1 MFERPAVKEEKNM
14 AIYPESPKLF
24 TTEFNLLK
32 RCLSLVGRELKL
44 YVYGKRQIQVENFS
58 K

>member
-1 MFERPAVKEEKNM
+1 M